1 MRWTGPL
8 LIVLALATLGCVRGD
23 WTTETLTLVDV
34 TGAWEG
40 SFRFDSRREAQ
51 VRWILRQSGAK
62 VRGEVQGP
70 DGHSIASI
78 EGFVN
83 GELLNWTL
91 TGPFVKFAG
100 GSDPSN
106 TYRGEATVNNDEL
119 SGRALGPFCPCT
131 VVLRRVN
138 TDDAI
143 REKQAK

>member
-1 MRWTGPL
+1 MRWTGRL
-8 LIVLALATLGCVRGD
+8 LILLALSSLGCAGDD
-23 WTTETLTLVDV
+23 WTSRILILVDV
-34 TGAWEG
+34 TGTWEG
-40 SFRFDSRREAQ
+40 TFYFSTGRQ
-51 VRWILRQSGAK
+51 LPIRWVLQQSGAK
-62 VRGEVQGP
+62 VRGDVQGP
-70 DGHSIASI
+70 DGHSIASV

-91 TGPFVKFAG
+91 TGPFVKFTS

-119 SGRALGPFCPCT
+119 SGRALGRYCPYT

-143 REKQAK
+143 REKAK